1 MNKTKRPIL
10 YAISTCPRCIRV
22 KNFLND
28 IKFDY
33 DLVEID
39 LIPREERS
47 AIVDR
52 LRKFHPIVSFPV
64 VESEEM
70 VLVGTTI
77 DEIKQVF
84 GV

>member
-1 MNKTKRPIL
+1 MENSKTPIL

-22 KNFLND
+22 KNFLNEV
-28 IKFDY
+28 KFDHK
-33 DLVEID
+33 LVEID
-39 LIPREERS
+39 LIPREERL

-52 LRKFHPIVSFPV
+52 LRKYHPIVSFPV
-64 VESEEM
+64 IESDEM